1 LKTINKLAANRQQW
15 HCLVEAAYVIKQQQQ
30 WGERTIDFVIKN
42 KFKYKIVVYK
52 MKKILNL

>member
-1 LKTINKLAANRQQW
+1 MTANRQQW

-30 WGERTIDFVIKN
+30 WGEQTIDFVIKN